1 LLAVTRR
8 RLFVTTLALV
18 ATLIVLI
25 GAATAF
31 VGLRV
36 LDLDVDRALASAVE
50 AAVTRLDGE
59 LPASEASGESDDTS
73 PASADTLM
81 LYLDATGKEIANP
94 SRVSLGGLPDPGAVA
109 AAIATGR
116 DLRTVDVDG
125 VAVRLMTEPVVPSPG
140 KPPIGYVQGGFI
152 LTLHDQQSNSLV
164 AAIALVGVVGLFGAA
179 IVTLVVTGDALVP
192 IRRSMAAQRR
202 FVADASHELK
212 TPPAII
218 RANAEVLEREGLVN
232 EGGHVLVADIVTETD
247 RLARLVGD
255 LLQIA
260 SSEAAGLVFVRHPT
274 DLGAVALD
282 AVRQAGALA
291 TMREVELGF
300 ESGDEPGTSASVS
313 GDRDRLTQLVLILID
328 NALDHTPPGTTV
340 RVAVRRSGRRVEL
353 TVIDEGPGIPAAE
366 RDRVFEPFT
375 RLPGV
380 RRDRAGGTGLG
391 LAIAQRITA
400 VHDGTIAVDDAP
412 GGGARFLVSLPWA
425 SDGPAA
431 D

>member
-1 LLAVTRR
+1 
-8 RLFVTTLALV
+8 
-18 ATLIVLI
+18 
-25 GAATAF
+25 
-31 VGLRV
+31 
-36 LDLDVDRALASAVE
+36 
-50 AAVTRLDGE
+50 
-59 LPASEASGESDDTS
+59 
-73 PASADTLM
+73 
-81 LYLDATGKEIANP
+81 
-94 SRVSLGGLPDPGAVA
+94 
-109 AAIATGR
+109 
-116 DLRTVDVDG
+116 
-125 VAVRLMTEPVVPSPG
+125 
-140 KPPIGYVQGGFI
+140 
-152 LTLHDQQSNSLV
+152 
-164 AAIALVGVVGLFGAA
+164 
-179 IVTLVVTGDALVP
+179 
-192 IRRSMAAQRR
+192 MAAQRR

-260 SSEAAGLVFVRHPT
+260 SSEAAGLVFVRRPT

-291 TMREVELGF
+291 AMREVELRF

-340 RVAVRRSGRRVEL
+340 RVAVRRSDRRVEL
-353 TVIDEGPGIPAAE
+353 TVIDEGPGIPVAE

-391 LAIAQRITA
+391 LAIAQRIA
-400 VHDGTIAVDDAP
+400 AAHDGTIAVDDAP
-412 GGGARFLVSLPWA
+412 GGGARFLVSLPRA